1 MVDWV
6 FVGLGNPGS
15 QYALNRHNVGFMAVD
30 VIADH
35 LSAPS
40 FKIKSN
46 SALSEVTLPST
57 SASMA
62 NSASPLTSLPS
73 PKSGNRLFLV
83 KPQTFMNLSAR
94 GVAPLLAFYKI
105 PLDHLVVFHDDLD
118 LEPGRI
124 KIKCGGGNG
133 GHNGLKSLD
142 QTLGKDY
149 WRVRIGIGHPGHKD
163 AVSGYVL
170 SNFRSE
176 EIKGWVPDRLRKIVE
191 TFDEFLENSNAAA
204 WAQRIG

>member
-1 MVDWV
+1 MADWV
-6 FVGLGNPGS
+6 FVGLGNPGTN
-15 QYALNRHNVGFMAVD
+15 YALNRHNVGFMAID

-35 LSAPS
+35 VRAPA

-46 SALSEVTLPST
+46 AALSEVST
-57 SASMA
+57 
-62 NSASPLTSLPS
+62 P
-73 PKSGNRLFLV
+73 GQRLFLL

-124 KIKCGGGNG
+124 KIKRGGSSG

-142 QTLGKDY
+142 ESIGKDY

-163 AVSGYVL
+163 AVTGYVL
-170 SNFRSE
+170 SNFRKE
-176 EIKGWVPDRLRKIVE
+176 EFNNWVPEQLGKCATTFEDFLGTMDSVSWMNRIDR
-191 TFDEFLENSNAAA
+191 A
-204 WAQRIG
+204 